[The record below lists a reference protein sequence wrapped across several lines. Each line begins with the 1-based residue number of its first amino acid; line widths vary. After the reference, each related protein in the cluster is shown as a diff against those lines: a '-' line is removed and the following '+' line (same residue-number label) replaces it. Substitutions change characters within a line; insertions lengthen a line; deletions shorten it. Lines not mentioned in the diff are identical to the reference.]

1 MAGGESIIDSF
12 RAHPSEK
19 LVCAFE
25 YMEPGYIWDERNVI
39 FLSQDG
45 DEVYLYHYID
55 DDEKDEKEV
64 AELRAAYDFFK
75 ARGIELAEWPVQVI
89 PPPMG
94 SRVLYPPQDFGA
106 LVYVSSYKPK
116 PLTRWRKFL
125 NFFWDD
131 EPWVQTY
138 RLNEELSVAWAFET
152 VTIKRWQYH
161 PVPLYTKVI

>member
-1 MAGGESIIDSF
+1 M
-12 RAHPSEK
+12 
-19 LVCAFE
+19 
-25 YMEPGYIWDERNVI
+25 
-39 FLSQDG
+39 
-45 DEVYLYHYID
+45 
-55 DDEKDEKEV
+55 
-64 AELRAAYDFFK
+64 
-75 ARGIELAEWPVQVI
+75 QVI

-106 LVYVSSYKPK
+106 LVYVSDYKPK
-116 PLTRWRKFL
+116 PLMRLRKFL

-161 PVPLYTKVI
+161 PVPLYTKVL